1 MEEVVKNHIIS
12 GVIWLDTDGIPI
24 QAHGGGILFHEG
36 VYYWYGENKDGV
48 SRNARVDVIGV
59 SCYSSCDLFTWKN
72 EGIVLPAVTNDL
84 NHDLNP
90 QMVLERPKVIY
101 NDSTRK
107 FVMWMHIDSA
117 DYSYARS
124 GIAISDSPVGPFEYI
139 GSFRPN
145 DKMSRDMT
153 LFKDED
159 GKAYHICSSEEN
171 STLYITLLSDD
182 YLSPTTKYTRNFI
195 NNFREAP
202 ALFKHEGK
210 YYIITSGCT
219 GWSPN
224 EAEYAVAENIMG
236 PWKVIG
242 NPCLGTDAETTF
254 HSQGTYVLPIEGKNG
269 AYIFMAD
276 RWKRED
282 LRDSR
287 YIWLPL
293 QIKNNTIEV
302 RWLNIWDLSYF
313 EGENK

>member
-1 MEEVVKNHIIS
+1 MDNKLVAKHIIP
-12 GVIWLDTDGIPI
+12 GEVWLDTDGTLI
-24 QAHGGGILFHEG
+24 QAHGGGVLFHEG
-36 VYYWYGENKDGV
+36 LYYWYGENKNGI

-59 SCYSSCDLFTWKN
+59 SCYSSSDLHTWKN

-84 NHDLNP
+84 EHDLNP
-90 QMVLERPKVIY
+90 RMVLERPKVIY
-101 NDSTRK
+101 NDTTRK

-117 DYSYARS
+117 DYSYARA
-124 GIAISDSPVGPFEYI
+124 GVAISDSPVGPFEYI

-145 DKMSRDMT
+145 EQMSRDMT
-153 LFKDED
+153 LFKDTD
-159 GKAYHICSSEEN
+159 GKAYHIFSSEGN
-171 STLYITLLSDD
+171 STLCITLLSDD
-182 YLSPTTKYTRNFI
+182 YLSPTTQYTRNFI
-195 NNFREAP
+195 NNYREAP

-242 NPCLGTDAETTF
+242 NPCFGTDAETTF
-254 HSQGTYVLPIEGKNG
+254 HSQGTYVLPIKGKSG

-282 LRDSR
+282 LKDSR

-293 QIKNNTIEV
+293 QIKNNTIEIK
-302 RWLNIWDLSYF
+302 WLNQWDLSYF
-313 EGENK
+313 NY